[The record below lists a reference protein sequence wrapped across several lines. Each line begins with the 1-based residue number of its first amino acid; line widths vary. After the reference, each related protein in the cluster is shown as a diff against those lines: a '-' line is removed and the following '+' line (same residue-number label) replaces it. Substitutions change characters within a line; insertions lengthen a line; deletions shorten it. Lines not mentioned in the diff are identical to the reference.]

1 LEFPAVGYSGRKSKL
16 EVTILI
22 EIGSKAP
29 AFSAMTDAGEKV
41 ALKDFKGKKVVL
53 YFYPRDLTPGCT
65 TEACDFRDHHIQL
78 KKRGVVVLGVS
89 KDDVAT
95 HVKFREKHDLN
106 FPLLADTDGVICEK
120 YGVWQE
126 KSLYGKKF
134 KGIVRTTFVIDEEG
148 RIAHVFPKVR
158 VKEHVAKLLELL

>member
-1 LEFPAVGYSGRKSKL
+1 MRAALSEGARKNYGGL
-16 EVTILI
+16 PLI
-22 EIGSKAP
+22 EVGKKAP
-29 AFSAMTDAGEKV
+29 PFSALTDAGKRI

-65 TEACDFRDHHIQL
+65 TEACDFRDHHVQL
-78 KKRGVVVLGVS
+78 KKRGVVVIGVS
-89 KDDVAT
+89 RDEVAT
-95 HVKFREKHDLN
+95 HEKFRDKHELN
-106 FPLLADTDGVICEK
+106 FPLVADTDGEICEK

-134 KGIVRTTFVIDEEG
+134 MGIVRSTFVIDEDG

-158 VKEHVAKLLELL
+158 VKGHVAELLELL